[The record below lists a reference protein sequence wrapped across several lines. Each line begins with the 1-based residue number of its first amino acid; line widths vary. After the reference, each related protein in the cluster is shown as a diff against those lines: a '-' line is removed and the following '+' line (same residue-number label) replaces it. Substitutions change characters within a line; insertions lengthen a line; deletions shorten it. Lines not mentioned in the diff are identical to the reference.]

1 MGVYYLSAV
10 LSFVLVLRAKAIYIH
25 LAQLPAYVHVGAT
38 ILKLVNLP
46 S

>member
-1 MGVYYLSAV
+1 MGVYYLNAF
-10 LSFVLVLRAKAIYIH
+10 LSFVLVLRANIH